1 LRVIGL
7 RKIAASGVK
16 YKVWARFVPYGVK
29 PGGTYTNH
37 VAFKRPWAMNGDIR
51 NGKIAGILT
60 QEIK

>member
-1 LRVIGL
+1 
-7 RKIAASGVK
+7 VK